1 MKKTATAEAV
11 PTTPSRD
18 APKDT
23 KSEVDAILK
32 ALVFLYTEN
41 RRLTKQ
47 IASRASLTGPQLTV
61 VKMLESMGDLS
72 LSELSDAIRAQN
84 STVTGIID
92 RMEREELVE
101 RIRSTQDRRVV
112 YIRLTEKGAKLAREI
127 PHEPIVIF
135 REALD
140 GLTAT
145 ETKETLKIVNKITAR
160 FRAAIS
166 RQLDEGEGSNE

>member
-1 MKKTATAEAV
+1 MKKTATAEAA
-11 PTTPSRD
+11 SNGGKE

-23 KSEVDAILK
+23 KSEVDEILK

-41 RRLTKQ
+41 RRLTKE
-47 IASRASLTGPQLTV
+47 IAARASLTGPQLTV

-112 YIRLTEKGAKLAREI
+112 YIRLTEKGRKLAREI

-140 GLTAT
+140 GLTAA